1 MTPVSAGFV
10 AGGSVGCVAFGSV
23 DCGLSAVGCAAS
35 DDAGDVACGDDSC
48 VSADDSR
55 GSLLVDGLVDFSDG
69 FVACELSVEDLQP
82 GGFCVSFPQAV
93 KTDASRANAS
103 AKQAT
108 LFMLFPLC
116 YYSGAAGEI
125 HVQTVSNLDTGKEP
139 FYEYGTVGRSCSS
152 VHRTSCHTAA
162 AAGSYKRHPRMV
174 SGQ

>member
-35 DDAGDVACGDDSC
+35 DDAGDVSCDDDLC

-55 GSLLVDGLVDFSDG
+55 GSLLAGVDGLVDFSDG
-69 FVACELSVEDLQP
+69 FVACELSVEDLQS

-125 HVQTVSNLDTGKEP
+125 HVQTVSNLDTREGYAMELA
-139 FYEYGTVGRSCSS
+139 TL
-152 VHRTSCHTAA
+152 
-162 AAGSYKRHPRMV
+162 
-174 SGQ
+174 

>member
-35 DDAGDVACGDDSC
+35 DDAGDVSCDDDLC

-69 FVACELSVEDLQP
+69 FVACELSVEDLQS

-108 LFMLFPLC
+108 LFMLFPLFVVIRC
-116 YYSGAAGEI
+116 AGEI
-125 HVQTVSNLDTGKEP
+125 HVQTVSNLDTQEGYAMELA
-139 FYEYGTVGRSCSS
+139 TL
-152 VHRTSCHTAA
+152 
-162 AAGSYKRHPRMV
+162 
-174 SGQ
+174 